1 MPSKKRKVKQVLY
14 LRLEQVQKLKRLAKK
29 QDVPMSQLLRD
40 AVDKFLKK

>member
-14 LRLEQVQKLKRLAKK
+14 LRLEQVQKLKKLAKK

-40 AVDKFLKK
+40 AVDEFLKK